1 MSGTAEVTLRDTRR
15 TRTLHVLIGST
26 VVEVVTS
33 TPDFSINAA
42 CGGNGTCGKCRV
54 VLEGRGVSP
63 PDEIEKGFLSRAEL
77 ERGVRLGCRAHVTD
91 SCTIYLDTAEIEDLP
106 EFETSRTRPL
116 IYAPD
121 PPVRVEQVRLSP
133 PSLEDQRSD
142 EERLLAA
149 FAEDRGNPE
158 PQIAPSLLRNLPSVL
173 RRGNFRISV
182 LCSDRRIYRILPAA
196 RAPHLGIAVDIGTT
210 SLAVYLLDLESGEIL
225 GSLSRRNRQSSFGG
239 DVISRISA
247 FRENGERMRRSLVE
261 QIEEMAGE
269 LLGELNGLP
278 TGEMTG
284 EPNSGTGAFD
294 RVAVVCAVGNTVML
308 HLLTGLDP
316 TYIGE
321 APFIPVSTAYREL
334 SAEEAEFS
342 SLRCPLLALPSVSGY
357 IGSDITAGVVAS
369 GMHEVE
375 QTALLIDI
383 GTNGEIVLKR
393 KGEYFACSAAAGP
406 AFEGAGIACGMG
418 YDHGAVEAV
427 GYGEEGI
434 HYAAVGGGEPRGLCG
449 SGILDS
455 AAALLDAGWAE
466 STGRM
471 LSEAEVREE
480 GLESGGAA
488 LITEKAG
495 EPRLLFSSNGRGE
508 VYFSQTDMRQV
519 QNAKAAVA
527 AGIRTLLMETG
538 VEPEEVEKVYL
549 AGGFGSFLRPKSA
562 VRIGMIP
569 SEMEQRIEQMG
580 NTAGK
585 GAVMALLSRER
596 LRRIDDI
603 SRNVH
608 YIELSADKRFM
619 ELYVDEMF
627 FPETRGETT

>member
-149 FAEDRGNPE
+149 LAEDRGNPE
-158 PQIAPSLLRNLPSVL
+158 PQIAQSLLRNLPSVL

-278 TGEMTG
+278 TGEMAG
-284 EPNSGTGAFD
+284 EPISGTGAFD
-294 RVAVVCAVGNTVML
+294 RVAAVCAVGNTVML